1 MITGA
6 ACAGEGPG
14 VSEAPCAG
22 ALADEDATAMSA
34 KIGQI
39 ERISERR
46 DWRRAARAILGLL
59 GALCLALTP
68 LALGACH
75 GAATGPRDPG
85 GPFTLVDFNGRPVDQ
100 NLLKGK
106 WTLVF
111 FGYTFC
117 PDYCPTTLTML
128 GRTMDQLGPDK
139 AGKTQVLFITV
150 DPDRD
155 TPKQLKMYLSSPAFP
170 KNAIGLTGTP
180 AQIAQA
186 AKAYYAVYQKD
197 GTGPNYTVDHT
208 TVIYLMNPDGRFVKP
223 IAEGLTPDEVAGQ
236 ISAAMRGA

>member
-1 MITGA
+1 M
-6 ACAGEGPG
+6 
-14 VSEAPCAG
+14 
-22 ALADEDATAMSA
+22 TAR
-34 KIGQI
+34 IVHI
-39 ERISERR
+39 EPVGERR
-46 DWRRAARAILGLL
+46 ESSRAARWRLGVLA
-59 GALCLALTP
+59 ALCLAAALP
-68 LALGACH
+68 LVGCRQ
-75 GAATGPRDPG
+75 AADSPSAAAHDPG
-85 GPFTLVDFNGRPVDQ
+85 GPFNLVDFNGRPVDQ
-100 NLLKGK
+100 SLLKGK

-139 AGKTQVLFITV
+139 AARTQVLFITV

-155 TPKQLKMYLSSPAFP
+155 TPAQLKTYLSSPVFP

-208 TVIYLMNPDGRFVKP
+208 TVIYLMNPDGKFVKP
-223 IAEGLTPDEVAGQ
+223 IPEGLTPDEVAGQ
-236 ISAAMRGA
+236 ISDAMRGA